1 MAYDFVIRNGTI
13 IDGMRLPRFRAD
25 LGVTAG
31 KIARIGRIPA
41 GAGRT
46 EFDATGL
53 IVAPGFVDL
62 HTHYDAQLHWDPW
75 CTSGSWHG
83 VTTVVMGNCG
93 FGFAPLNPSDR
104 ERSMLSMTRTEQI
117 SLEAMQAGMRIDWT
131 TFPEYLD
138 SLRRMPK
145 GVNIA
150 SYVPL
155 NPLLIYVKGME
166 AAKAGT
172 ETSAE
177 ERRRMRALLHEAMDA
192 GAIGFSLQRLG
203 PKSAQ
208 ADYDGTPM
216 PTDLM
221 SEEDIFALCDV
232 LRERDQGLIQIT
244 HGDRPPFDK
253 EYSWKITERVAER
266 SARPV
271 IWTAIAAFQGAD
283 PEIAREVQRWIH
295 DCNRRG
301 LRIVGQGHVNR
312 QFTDFSLMQ
321 WSLFDAMDS
330 WNYCTQGDKAE
341 RVRRMNEPGMRD
353 RLREESDSYFSSID
367 PTAGPGGLVSRYTVG
382 SVGDHPELKSYE
394 ARTIGDVASERGEH
408 PVDTFC
414 ELALATDFDMLIRS
428 WQFAVTEDA
437 AEVANLMNDPYI
449 LPGASDG
456 GAHTK
461 FFNSSS
467 YPTEFL
473 SWLVRET
480 GLVSYEEAHYHLSYL
495 PAQMLGLTD
504 RGALREGAPADIVV
518 YDPEQVERVPK
529 WQYEVLHDQPA
540 GDWRRV
546 QRAIGYRWTFVN
558 GRLTFADGECTGATP
573 GDLLTLAP
581 PAEAPEALAAE

>member
-1 MAYDFVIRNGTI
+1 MTYDFVIRNGTVV
-13 IDGMRLPRFRAD
+13 DGLRLPRFRAGLAVKD
-25 LGVTAG
+25 G

-41 GAGRT
+41 GAGAKDY
-46 EFDATGL
+46 DATGL

-93 FGFAPLNPSDR
+93 FGFAPMNAADR

-117 SLEAMQAGMRIDWT
+117 SLEAMQAGMTIDWI

-150 SYVPL
+150 SYMPL

-172 ETSAE
+172 PTSPDQQ
-177 ERRRMRALLHEAMDA
+177 RRMQALLHEAMDA

-221 SEEDIFALCDV
+221 SDEDIYALCDV
-232 LRERDQGLIQIT
+232 LRERDQGLVQIT

-253 EYSWKITERVAER
+253 DYARHITEQVAAR
-266 SARPV
+266 SGRPV
-271 IWTAIAAFQGAD
+271 IWTAIAAFQDAD
-283 PEIAREVQRWIH
+283 PEIARDLQRWIH

-301 LRIVGQGHVNR
+301 LRVVGQGHVNR

-341 RVRRMNEPGMRD
+341 RMRRMNEPGMRD
-353 RLREESDSYFSSID
+353 RLREESDSYFGAIQ
-367 PTAGPGGLVSRYTVG
+367 PGAEPGGLVSRYTVG
-382 SVGDHPELKSYE
+382 SVGDHPELKAYE
-394 ARTIGDVASERGEH
+394 GRTIQDVALERGEH

-414 ELALATDFDMLIRS
+414 ELALASDFDLLIRS

-473 SWLVRET
+473 SWLVREKQ
-480 GLVSYEEAHYHLSYL
+480 LVSYEEAHYHLSYL
-495 PAQMLGLTD
+495 PAQMLGISD

-518 YDPEQVERVPK
+518 YDPEQLERVPK

-540 GDWRRV
+540 NDWRRV

-558 GRLTFADGECTGATP
+558 GQLIFTDGECSGTTP
-573 GDLLTLAP
+573 GELLTLA
-581 PAEAPEALAAE
+581 APIESVEALAAE